1 MRYLP
6 VHVNGIPL
14 AVRIAAPLAAGALL
28 AAGCSSSK
36 APPSAG
42 GGGAAAGGG
51 AGSAAVDAR
60 TGPDGS
66 YLTDG
71 SGRTLYLFLADKSG
85 NSACSGACATVWPPL
100 TTAGK
105 AAAGSGVTASDL
117 GTITRSDGKK
127 QVTYNG
133 HPLYYFVK
141 DKSAGQETGQGV
153 LGFGAA
159 WWIVSPVG
167 MAITMPAPTSAGASS
182 TPAG

>member
-6 VHVNGIPL
+6 LHLNGIPL

-28 AAGCSSSK
+28 AAGCSSS
-36 APPSAG
+36 APPSTSGGGAG
-42 GGGAAAGGG
+42 AGAGGGAA
-51 AGSAAVDAR
+51 GSVAVDAR

-71 SGRTLYLFLADKSG
+71 SGRTLYLFMADKSG
-85 NSACSGACATVWPPL
+85 GSACSGACATAWPPL
-100 TTAGK
+100 TTTGNGK

-133 HPLYYFVK
+133 HPLYYFAG
-141 DKSAGQETGQGV
+141 DKSAGQAAGQGAV
-153 LGFGAA
+153 GFGAA

-167 MAITMPAPTSAGASS
+167 MAIMMPMPGAGSS
-182 TPAG
+182 KG